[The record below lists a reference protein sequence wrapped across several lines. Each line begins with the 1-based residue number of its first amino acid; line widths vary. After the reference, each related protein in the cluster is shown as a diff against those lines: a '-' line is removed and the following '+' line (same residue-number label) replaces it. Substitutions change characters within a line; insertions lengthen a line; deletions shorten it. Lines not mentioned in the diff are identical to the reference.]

1 MSKIPNSLFFIFS
14 IKKKLDN
21 YSLTQ
26 TVTGSAGGSAGFD
39 DSDSHPGDDDSFLI
53 YGSCAKTYN
62 ERIKEVAANQIT
74 EISQNPRELEA
85 NPELVSLSTEY
96 EPNFSTSSES
106 GAPPSGNSSGY
117 GGSAGS
123 SSGYNSSDQNQPI
136 REQKKTDLT
145 KELLTDKMIENIPT
159 NQVIVNRVETGFE
172 PMKTQESFRQK
183 SGKPG
188 QKSEE
193 GPGSDQTAEQN
204 DKSDK

>member
-1 MSKIPNSLFFIFS
+1 M
-14 IKKKLDN
+14 DN

-62 ERIKEVAANQIT
+62 ERIKEVAANQKT
-74 EISQNPRELEA
+74 EISRSGQMET

-106 GAPPSGNSSGY
+106 GVPPSGNSSGY

-136 REQKKTDLT
+136 RDQQKSDLA
-145 KELLTDKMIENIPT
+145 KELLTDKVIENIPT
-159 NQVIVNRVETGFE
+159 NEVIVNRVETFE
-172 PMKTQESFRQK
+172 PMKNQESFRQK
-183 SGKPG
+183 AKPG

-193 GPGSDQTAEQN
+193 NPGSDQTAEQN

>member
-1 MSKIPNSLFFIFS
+1 M
-14 IKKKLDN
+14 DN

-26 TVTGSAGGSAGFD
+26 TVTGSAVSGSAGFD

-62 ERIKEVAANQIT
+62 ERIKEVAANQKA
-74 EISQNPRELEA
+74 EISQNQSEA

-106 GAPPSGNSSGY
+106 GVPPSGNSSGY

-136 REQKKTDLT
+136 RDQKKSDLT
-145 KELLTDKMIENIPT
+145 KELLADKVIENIPN
-159 NQVIVNRVETGFE
+159 NQIIVNRVETFE
-172 PMKTQESFRQK
+172 PMKTQESFRHK
-183 SGKPG
+183 PKPG
-188 QKSEE
+188 QKTEE
-193 GPGSDQTAEQN
+193 AKSPGSDQTTEQN

>member
-1 MSKIPNSLFFIFS
+1 MSKIHNSLFRFFNQ
-14 IKKKLDN
+14 KKLDN

-62 ERIKEVAANQIT
+62 ERIKEVAANQKT
-74 EISQNPRELEA
+74 ETSRMET

-106 GAPPSGNSSGY
+106 GVPPSGNSSGY

-136 REQKKTDLT
+136 RDQQKSNDLV
-145 KELLTDKMIENIPT
+145 KEILADKIIENIPT
-159 NQVIVNRVETGFE
+159 NEVIVNRVETFE
-172 PMKTQESFRQK
+172 PMKNQESFRQK
-183 SGKPG
+183 SKPG

-193 GPGSDQTAEQN
+193 KTPGSDQTAEQN